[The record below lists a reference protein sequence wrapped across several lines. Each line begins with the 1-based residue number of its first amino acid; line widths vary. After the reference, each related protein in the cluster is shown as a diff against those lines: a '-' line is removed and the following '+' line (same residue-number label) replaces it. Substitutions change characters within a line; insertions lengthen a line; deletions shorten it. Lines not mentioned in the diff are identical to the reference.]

1 MKQMN
6 KLDYNQVNK
15 TITKKKE
22 SKKHL
27 NIVTNYSD
35 YTLSVGYI
43 LRTKNLDLYLVSLFW
58 IMLMKQF

>member
-1 MKQMN
+1 MKQIS
-6 KLDYNQVNK
+6 LI
-15 TITKKKE
+15 ITKLIRQLQRKKNP
-22 SKKHL
+22 KKHL

-43 LRTKNLDLYLVSLFW
+43 LRTKNLDLYLVSLFC